1 MSWTGTIAVSMLCC
15 ALPGFPAAQDA
26 PITIFAGRVIDG
38 RGNVHRNATVVVDRG
53 RIIRIEPRKLDA
65 PSYDFPRATVIPGLI
80 DLHAHPTWY
89 INREARMHVAGD
101 GDSPATETLAAAAN
115 AYRTLMAGFTT
126 IVSLGAAEDRDLRD
140 AIAGG
145 SVPGPRLLTSLAPI
159 TDTALTL
166 DQLRA
171 QVRERVAAGAD
182 LIKVFASAR
191 LADGGHPTFGA
202 PQLEAICH
210 EARAAQVRSFV
221 HAHRDESIRAAVEAG
236 CDQVEHG
243 LFATRASLDLMAAKG
258 VSFGPQCSLIFRNY
272 LNNRRWFQGLPG
284 MGDDFF
290 AAMER
295 SGPLALG
302 VLREAVG
309 VDSLTIGFGT
319 DAFAG
324 SHGQNGSDLVCRVRQ
339 AGQRPM
345 DALLSAT
352 SVNARIL
359 GLDREIGALAAGYQA
374 DLVVLDGNPLDDITA
389 VERVLMVMRGGRVY
403 RHDPTSSD
411 FRAFR

>member
-1 MSWTGTIAVSMLCC
+1 MSWIRTAVAALLWC
-15 ALPGFPAAQDA
+15 ALPGYSSAQDG

-38 RGNVHRNATVVVDRG
+38 QGGVHRNATVVVDRG
-53 RIIRIEPRKLDA
+53 RILRIEPRKLDA
-65 PSYDFPRATVIPGLI
+65 PVYDFPRATIIPGLI
-80 DLHAHPTWY
+80 DLHVHPTWY
-89 INREARMHVAGD
+89 INRNGRMHVAGD
-101 GDSPATETLAAAAN
+101 GDSPATATLAAAAN
-115 AYRTLMAGFTT
+115 AHRTLMAGFTT
-126 IVSLGAAEDRDLRD
+126 VVSLGAPEDRDLRD
-140 AIAGG
+140 AILAGG
-145 SVPGPRLLTSLAPI
+145 TPGPRLLTSLAPI
-159 TDTALTL
+159 TDSALAP

-191 LADGGHPTFGA
+191 LADGGRPTFRA
-202 PQLEAICH
+202 PQLEAICR
-210 EARAAQVRSFV
+210 EARAAGVRSFV
-221 HAHRDESIRAAVEAG
+221 HAHSDESIQAAVEAG
-236 CDQVEHG
+236 CDRIEHG
-243 LFATRASLDLMAAKG
+243 LLATRASLELMAAKQ
-258 VSFGPQCSLIFRNY
+258 VSFGPQCGLIFRNY
-272 LNNRRWFQGLPG
+272 LDNRRWFQGLPG

-290 AAMER
+290 TAMER
-295 SGPLALG
+295 AGPLAVG
-302 VLREAVG
+302 VLREAFG
-309 VDSLTIGFGT
+309 VPSLTIGFGT

-324 SHGQNGSDLVCRVRQ
+324 SHGRNAADLVCRVRQ

-359 GLDREIGALAAGYQA
+359 GLDREIGTLAAGYHA